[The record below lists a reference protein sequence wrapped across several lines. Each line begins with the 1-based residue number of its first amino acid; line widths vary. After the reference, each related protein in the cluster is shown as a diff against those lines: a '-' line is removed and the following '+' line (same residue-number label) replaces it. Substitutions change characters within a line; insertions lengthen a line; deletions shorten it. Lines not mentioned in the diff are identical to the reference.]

1 MLHHVLFTAP
11 PGGDAKE
18 IRRAIET
25 ALDAA
30 LQGHPLLFGIS
41 GGASEADIL
50 FQEACIARGIASE
63 IYLTLPLAKPTPGPE
78 WDERFN
84 AVLRERPFLIVPD
97 ARAWMLARAQAGGE
111 ENMTALTVETGS
123 QG

>member
-11 PGGDAKE
+11 HGGKGE
-18 IRRAIET
+18 EVQRAIET
-25 ALDAA
+25 ALDAV
-30 LQGHPLLFGIS
+30 LKEHPLLFGIS
-41 GGASEADIL
+41 GGASVADLL

-63 IYLTLPLAKPTPGPE
+63 LYLTMPLEKSTPGAE

-97 ARAWMLARAQAGGE
+97 AGAWMLVRARAGGE
-111 ENMTALTVETGS
+111 ENMTALTVEGGT

>member
-11 PGGDAKE
+11 RGGDADEVK
-18 IRRAIET
+18 RAIEV
-25 ALDAA
+25 ALDAV
-30 LQGHPLLFGIS
+30 LQKHPLLFGIS
-41 GGASEADIL
+41 GGSSEADIL

-63 IYLTLPLAKPTPGPE
+63 LYLTLPLERSTPGAD
-78 WDERFN
+78 WDERFH

-97 ARAWMLARAQAGGE
+97 PRAWMAMRARAGGE
-111 ENMTALTVETGS
+111 ENMTALSVEVGS